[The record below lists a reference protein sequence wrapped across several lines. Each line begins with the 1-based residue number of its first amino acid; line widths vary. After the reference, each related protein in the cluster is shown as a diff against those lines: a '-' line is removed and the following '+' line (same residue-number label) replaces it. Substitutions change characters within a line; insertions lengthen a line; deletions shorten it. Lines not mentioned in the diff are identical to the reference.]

1 MNIEIWSLG
10 KENDSFIEAGIQ
22 FYLKRLKP
30 YCAVQYIFIPPPKRS
45 ASMDPEASKKRE
57 GELILGRLQ
66 AHHYLILL
74 DERGEELRSLKW
86 AEEISKFQNDR
97 VRTLVFLI
105 GGPWGI
111 AETVR
116 QAAKRT
122 WSLSTLTFPH
132 QLVRL
137 LMAEQL
143 YRCFSILQHSAY
155 HHE

>member
-1 MNIEIWSLG
+1 MNIEVWSLG
-10 KENDSFIEAGIQ
+10 KENDTFIETGIQ

-30 YCAVQYIFIPPPKRS
+30 YCTVQFIFLPPPRRR
-45 ASMDPEASKKRE
+45 ASMEPEESKKKE
-57 GELILGRLQ
+57 AQIILDRLQ
-66 AHHYLILL
+66 PHHYLILL
-74 DERGEELRSLKW
+74 DEKGRALSSLKW
-86 AEEISKFQNDR
+86 AEEIAGFQNDR

-111 AETVR
+111 TEAVR
-116 QAAKRT
+116 QAAKKT

-137 LMAEQL
+137 IMAEQL
-143 YRCFSILQHSAY
+143 YRSFSILHNSAY